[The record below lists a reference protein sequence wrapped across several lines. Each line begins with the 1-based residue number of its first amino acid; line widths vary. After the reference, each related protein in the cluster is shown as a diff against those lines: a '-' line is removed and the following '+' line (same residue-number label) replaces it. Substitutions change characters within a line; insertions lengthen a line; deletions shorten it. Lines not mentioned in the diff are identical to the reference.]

1 MKLYKKTSVRL
12 HMVSTELKEKLEKQQ
27 YGIAGEHSAV
37 KICTW
42 TKKSLRGEGVCYKEA
57 FYGISSHRCAQISP
71 TVGFCQNNCIFCWRE
86 LELGE
91 GTGMVQ
97 PSKTVKQIDDPETI
111 IKESLKQHRKLLT
124 GFGGNEKVDM
134 KKYKEAQEPNQWAI
148 SLTGEPTLYPR
159 LNELIKILKD
169 RGNSVFVVSNG
180 LLPDI
185 IKNIEMPSQL
195 YLSLDA
201 PNKDLWK
208 KIDVSLVKDGWE
220 RLNESLRALKELNK
234 KGKTAVRITLIK
246 EMNMVHPEQYA
257 ALLDMAE
264 STYVEVKA
272 YMFVGSSRQRLSMK
286 NMPMHDE
293 VKAFAEDICQHSS
306 LYEVS
311 DDKEESRVVLLTKT
325 KKK

>member
-220 RLNESLRALKELNK
+220 RLNESLRVLKELNK

-293 VKAFAEDICQHSS
+293 VKAFAEDICQYSS